1 MMVLM
6 ALITT
11 FMTGPALD
19 LINWLMPEK
28 TKDAVV
34 PEPVIKKIYRVLIS
48 FGAAH
53 SGRKLLRLAHQML
66 TKHPVPI
73 NITAINISYN
83 ADINPWQVPE
93 FEKESFS
100 KIRSEAKK
108 LNVDVDTIYHPVLDV
123 RKEITKITQEEQY
136 DLILVDAGKS
146 LLKGTLIGNVAAT
159 VKLLYPPHLFKTILG
174 TNKLSQL
181 LPVNDMMDEKAS
193 SFIEDAHCSVGVF
206 IDKDFYEARRILI
219 PIFSA
224 SDLFLL
230 KYAGKFVHSIHSAV
244 TILDAGG
251 LSQSDSRWQDEIL
264 RINKTGQESIQIVMG
279 RTIDRSVLSRF
290 DLMLVG
296 YENWEKLVKSKS
308 VWLEHIP
315 SSLIIKHIDAGT
327 EEIRRGI
334 TPLASSEL

>member
-1 MMVLM
+1 M

-28 TKDAVV
+28 GADIKL
-34 PEPVIKKIYRVLIS
+34 PEPALQKIYRVLLS
-48 FGAAH
+48 FGAANN
-53 SGRKLLRLAHQML
+53 GRKLLRLANQML
-66 TKHPVPI
+66 ARHPIPVD
-73 NITAINISYN
+73 ITAINISYN
-83 ADINPWQVPE
+83 ADINPWQITE

-108 LNVDVDTIYHPVLDV
+108 LNIAIETIYHPVLDV
-123 RKEITKITQEEQY
+123 RKEITKITQEGQY
-136 DLILVDAGKS
+136 DFILVDAGKS
-146 LLKGTLIGNVAAT
+146 LLKGTLVGNVAAT
-159 VKLLYPPHLFKTILG
+159 AKLLYPPHLFKTLLG

-193 SFIEDAHCSVGVF
+193 SFIADAHCSVGVF
-206 IDKDFYEARRILI
+206 LDKDFYEARKILI
-219 PIFSA
+219 PIFSP

-230 KYAGKFVHSIHSAV
+230 KYAGKFVRSNHSSV

-251 LSQSDSRWQDEIL
+251 LSQSDSRWQEEIL
-264 RINKTGQESIQIVMG
+264 KINRTGRESIQIIMG
-279 RTIDRSVLSRF
+279 RTIDKSILSRF
-290 DLMLVG
+290 DLMLVS
-296 YENWEKLVKSKS
+296 YDNWEKLVKSKS

-315 SSLIIKHIDAGT
+315 SSLIIKHVDVIHQAM
-327 EEIRRGI
+327 RKGI